1 MYAEVVLLFD
11 GFNDQ
16 ALTVDFEVTAI
27 PDLTTHFRVEG
38 GFIKHQLVIGLTFL
52 SQFSVF
58 ENLYVAGGVIVANE
72 VGGSILEYYPVAGF
86 EQTLSQYHRPKLA
99 LTGALAQGVARKAG
113 SPVRVTMTT
122 DARQELD
129 GAAFGVTTI
138 RVGGDEGRVLDE
150 HIALRHGVLGQET
163 TGPGGFAM
171 ALRSIPAILGYALS
185 LIHISEPTRPY

>member
-27 PDLTTHFRVEG
+27 PDLTTHFGVEG

-86 EQTLSQYHRPKLA
+86 DGS
-99 LTGALAQGVARKAG
+99 GVA
-113 SPVRVTMTT
+113 SPVFLGLHGGLKAFQIGFQVVFLEYEFGQVYRKSVGVVQGK
-122 DARQELD
+122 DVVSRQ
-129 GAAFGVTTI
+129 GIGFGP
-138 RVGGDEGRVLDE
+138 
-150 HIALRHGVLGQET
+150 
-163 TGPGGFAM
+163 PGLCHQFVQ
-171 ALRSIPAILGYALS
+171 
-185 LIHISEPTRPY
+185 